1 MFDKDNGEPEVLDE
15 TEAVESAGDVAETA
29 ATAEAVEDINDAADT
44 QDLSDDLL
52 YYDSAIGRDNMLGGI
67 VILKGS
73 KISRSEANSC
83 PEGAKKRET
92 ARY

>member
-1 MFDKDNGEPEVLDE
+1 MFDKDNGESEVLDE

-29 ATAEAVEDINDAADT
+29 ATAEAVEDISDAADT

-73 KISRSEANSC
+73 KSA
-83 PEGAKKRET
+83 GARRIHALREQRKRET